1 LQETVVVG
9 KQVKRP
15 RGRARELL
23 RRQQVAE
30 GLRGILAVL
39 NSNRALEEILD
50 YIVGEARRLLEAEA
64 AAIYR
69 LGPDQMLS
77 IQSAQGLS
85 DAYVAR
91 ADLALGQLATGRSVL
106 ERRPISLPDVDAMI
120 RVASEETDQERIALL
135 IELAQQFNAVLAVPL
150 ITKDQAVGALPLYY
164 ARPHDFSQEE
174 IDLAVAFC
182 DQSAL
187 AIENAKLRERVK
199 EEAINT
205 ERSRLARDLHDS
217 VTQMLFSAS
226 LISEVLP
233 AVWRRDPAEAELAL
247 GELRQLTRGALAE
260 MRTMLLELR
269 PAGLQNAR
277 LEDLLRQLTESLAG
291 RMHAPVR
298 VSIQGPIEL
307 PQESR
312 LAFYR
317 IAQEALNNITKHS
330 GATQV
335 EVHLTQLPQA
345 VELRVWDDGCG
356 FELHRAPTDHLGL
369 TIMRERAASIG
380 AEIHITSQP
389 GDGTE
394 IRVTYPTAPQQE
406 HRSPDEQ

>member
-1 LQETVVVG
+1 MQNTIQVG
-9 KQVKRP
+9 TPVKKP
-15 RGRARELL
+15 RDGAGDRM

-30 GLRGILAVL
+30 CLRGILAVL

-50 YIVGEARRLLEAEA
+50 YIVGEARRLLNADA

-69 LGPDQMLS
+69 LGADEILS
-77 IQSAQGLS
+77 IQSAQGLT
-85 DAYVAR
+85 DTYIAR
-91 ADLALGQLATGRSVL
+91 ADLPLGQLATGRSVL
-106 ERRPISLPDVDAMI
+106 ERRPITLTNVATMIHTVNDAI
-120 RVASEETDQERIALL
+120 DPERLELL
-135 IELAQQFNAVLAVPL
+135 TELASQFQAVLAVPL
-150 ITKDQAVGALPLYY
+150 ITKDRAIGSLTLYY
-164 ARPHDFSQEE
+164 TSPRNFAQEE

-205 ERSRLARDLHDS
+205 ERSRIARDLHDS

-233 AVWRRDPAEAELAL
+233 AVWKRDPGEAEAAL
-247 GELRQLTRGALAE
+247 DELRQLTRGALAE

-291 RMHAPVR
+291 RLHAPVR
-298 VSIQGPIEL
+298 VSIHGAIDL
-307 PQESR
+307 PQEAR
-312 LAFYR
+312 LALYR

-335 EVHLTQLPQA
+335 EVSLAAEPRGVT
-345 VELRVWDDGCG
+345 LRVWDDGCG
-356 FELHRAPTDHLGL
+356 FQTSLAPTDHLGL
-369 TIMRERAASIG
+369 TIMRERAASVG
-380 AEIHITSQP
+380 AAISITSQP
-389 GDGTE
+389 GAGTE
-394 IRVTYPTAPQQE
+394 IMVSYPIPQQG
-406 HRSPDEQ
+406 STDEE